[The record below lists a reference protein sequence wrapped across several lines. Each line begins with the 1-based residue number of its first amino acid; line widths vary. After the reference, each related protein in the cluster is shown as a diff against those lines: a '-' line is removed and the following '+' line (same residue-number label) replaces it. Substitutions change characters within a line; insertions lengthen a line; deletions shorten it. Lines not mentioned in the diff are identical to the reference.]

1 MLKKEDFKFLKI
13 SKIINKNINSEKF
26 DEAIKHYDDLLKEY
40 NLLKEKKIKNKL
52 TFLNIRS
59 QLLIYLKIK
68 ETENILKEDD
78 LEMIKENINQL
89 KSLYSEYGI
98 NKKLLIYTRR
108 KIKYFL
114 ESYEHKIYKK
124 ELKNSLDEVYHCIW
138 EERYDEA
145 LKKFPDTMNKFK
157 QIERHVKNDELYSSL
172 INLKTHIKTSLLAN
186 QAYSKFAKN
195 R

>member
-13 SKIINKNINSEKF
+13 SKIINKKINSEKF